1 MLCVSPK
8 KTEWVA
14 MKMKRHVLVVDD
26 EKSTL
31 ALVCQLLEKLGHHT
45 TPVHGGEEA
54 LKSLANDVD
63 IDFVL
68 TDINMPVMDGWEL
81 AGRIKA
87 MHPNLPIIAMTG
99 ECPAEVMPRLK
110 NEGISAALFKPFKM
124 NQLKEAVSGGL
135 ALA

>member
-1 MLCVSPK
+1 
-8 KTEWVA
+8 

-45 TPVHGGEEA
+45 TPAHGGEEA

-87 MHPNLPIIAMTG
+87 MHPNMLIIAMTG

>member
-1 MLCVSPK
+1 
-8 KTEWVA
+8 

-45 TPVHGGEEA
+45 TPAHGGEEA
-54 LKSLANDVD
+54 LNSLANEVGIDV
-63 IDFVL
+63 VL

-81 AGRIKA
+81 AERIKA
-87 MHPNLPIIAMTG
+87 THPNLPIIAMTG
-99 ECPAEVMPRLK
+99 ESPGMVMPRLK
-110 NEGISAALFKPFKM
+110 NKGISGALFKPFKM
-124 NQLKEAVSGGL
+124 NQLKEVVSGGM

>member
-1 MLCVSPK
+1 
-8 KTEWVA
+8 

-31 ALVCQLLEKLGHHT
+31 ALVCQLLENLGHHT
-45 TPVHGGEEA
+45 TQAHGGEEA

-81 AGRIKA
+81 AERIKA

-99 ECPAEVMPRLK
+99 ESPGVVMPRLK
-110 NEGISAALFKPFKM
+110 NEGISGALFKPFKM
-124 NQLKEAVSGGL
+124 NQLKEAVSGVL
-135 ALA
+135 TFA

>member
-1 MLCVSPK
+1 
-8 KTEWVA
+8 

-45 TPVHGGEEA
+45 TPAHGGEEA